1 MRILICCNA
10 GMSSSIIM
18 QKMRDAAAKRNME
31 LTCEAVPNAGIS
43 DEIGKWD
50 VCLVGPQLV
59 YSVNNI
65 KSILNIPVASIEPRV
80 YALADG
86 DKALDFAI
94 ELAKKS

>member
-1 MRILICCNA
+1 MKILICCNA

-18 QKMRDAAAKRNME
+18 KKMKDAAEKRNME

-59 YSVNNI
+59 YAVN
-65 KSILNIPVASIEPRV
+65 KPVASIEPRV

>member
-1 MRILICCNA
+1 M
-10 GMSSSIIM
+10 
-18 QKMRDAAAKRNME
+18 
-31 LTCEAVPNAGIS
+31 
-43 DEIGKWD
+43 
-50 VCLVGPQLV
+50 CLVGPQLV
-59 YSVNNI
+59 YAVNNI

>member
-1 MRILICCNA
+1 MKILICCNA

-18 QKMRDAAAKRNME
+18 KKMKDAAEKRNME

-43 DEIGKWD
+43 DE
-50 VCLVGPQLV
+50 
-59 YSVNNI
+59 
-65 KSILNIPVASIEPRV
+65 ILNIPVASIEPRV